1 MLPVFIGHGAP
12 ADVERS
18 FPLLTTVGEQAA
30 AGANAGIVEQ
40 EMDLVGCPLLG
51 DFIAKTLELILDRK
65 IRDMGRHTLT
75 LLVFFRL
82 AQSLGL
88 RHRVFRHIA

>member
-1 MLPVFIGHGAP
+1 
-12 ADVERS
+12 
-18 FPLLTTVGEQAA
+18 
-30 AGANAGIVEQ
+30 
-40 EMDLVGCPLLG
+40 MDLVGCPLRG

-65 IRDMGRHTLT
+65 IRDMSRHTLT

-88 RHRVFRHIA
+88 SHRVFRHIA